1 MGNPLNPKIPFLKK
15 LLNIKENDSFIFN
28 SRDRVLIRGPRGCA
42 LNVE

>member
-28 SRDRVLIRGPRGCA
+28 KWGPRGKA
-42 LNVE
+42 PY